1 MLQPNPLNNFQT
13 KTKDTNHKKRMQTRS
28 SAERIQTN
36 QNAFMNFFWGGKQHF
51 PFFSIIKFDIP
62 TT

>member
-1 MLQPNPLNNFQT
+1 MLRPNRLNNFQT
-13 KTKDTNHKKRMQTRS
+13 KTKDTNDKKRMQTSS

-36 QNAFMNFFWGGKQHF
+36 QNAFMNFFLWGKQHF
-51 PFFSIIKFDIP
+51 SFFSIIKFDIP